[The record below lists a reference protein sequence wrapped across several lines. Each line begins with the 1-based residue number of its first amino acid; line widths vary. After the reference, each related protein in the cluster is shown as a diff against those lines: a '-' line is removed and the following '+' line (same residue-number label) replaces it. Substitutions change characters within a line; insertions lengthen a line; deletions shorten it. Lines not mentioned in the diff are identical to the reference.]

1 MTISKKMHFYE
12 TIQKNKEKMDD
23 YTNRSLMVGQTA

>member
-1 MTISKKMHFYE
+1 MHFYE